1 MRNACTLLA
10 LGSMLFFTSCGS
22 AAPTLVPSY
31 TPASMVSPAP
41 GSATAQ
47 ARVPTANGMASPIEP
62 ATLSTTAVVPTE
74 PERDP
79 ATPTGTAPPPTPA
92 PPAVTFSANGLYAFP
107 VAGDLALMTWTHY
120 HWDGSNAVDIEAARR
135 LSGSS
140 EEFKTFTQL
149 PVVSVVSGTVAIA
162 DNRYGGLALLLR
174 GNDGYTYYYGHL
186 SEQWVPDGQFVQAGE
201 HLGRIGNTGHNSQY
215 IEPHLHFSIAS
226 GDASDW
232 RWEPDVNA
240 AEQFVI
246 WFDLPWQDLEIAD
259 YAFDRVS
266 GWPLASPAQ
275 VTRGFSEPLA
285 QNPDQGSIDILP
297 ISGGTNLLPV
307 YATLNGEV
315 NVNRATVMG
324 LRAQIT
330 NRPARTT
337 VVYSFLAETTVAD
350 GDVVQRGDVV
360 GYVSPTVALNYMLF
374 VNDIP
379 TDPVP
384 TLGDPPKEP

>member
-1 MRNACTLLA
+1 
-10 LGSMLFFTSCGS
+10 
-22 AAPTLVPSY
+22 
-31 TPASMVSPAP
+31 
-41 GSATAQ
+41 
-47 ARVPTANGMASPIEP
+47 
-62 ATLSTTAVVPTE
+62 
-74 PERDP
+74 
-79 ATPTGTAPPPTPA
+79 
-92 PPAVTFSANGLYAFP
+92 
-107 VAGDLALMTWTHY
+107 
-120 HWDGSNAVDIEAARR
+120 
-135 LSGSS
+135 
-140 EEFKTFTQL
+140 
-149 PVVSVVSGTVAIA
+149 
-162 DNRYGGLALLLR
+162 
-174 GNDGYTYYYGHL
+174 
-186 SEQWVPDGQFVQAGE
+186 
-201 HLGRIGNTGHNSQY
+201 
-215 IEPHLHFSIAS
+215 
-226 GDASDW
+226 
-232 RWEPDVNA
+232 
-240 AEQFVI
+240 
-246 WFDLPWQDLEIAD
+246 
-259 YAFDRVS
+259 
-266 GWPLASPAQ
+266 
-275 VTRGFSEPLA
+275 LA